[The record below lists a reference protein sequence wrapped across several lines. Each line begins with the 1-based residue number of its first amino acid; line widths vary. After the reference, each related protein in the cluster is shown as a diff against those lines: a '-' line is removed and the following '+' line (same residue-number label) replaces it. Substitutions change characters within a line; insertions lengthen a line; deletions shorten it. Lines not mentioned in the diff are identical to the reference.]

1 MTSGIRWRIFVLQI
15 GLIGILGFVS
25 GFAFWG
31 KQLRDIDRAR
41 PARCAADLLPAAG
54 SQAITSLPKADA
66 AAMTQYA
73 GQELLTGQQAQVYA
87 NNFIN
92 VHLGEIA
99 GGQTYSQL
107 STAAQA
113 DPTNT
118 KLAGEVA
125 TIFKGTTL
133 RSMLLNAYG
142 WGQIGQFAGYAAIGL
157 LIATFAVF
165 GAFVFE
171 IFSFV
176 GCEEE
181 GIARPRGVGC
191 PRSRHARSSYLT
203 HSDALPDDPS
213 ARCRWVILRCRA
225 TAFSAQRISTGA
237 PPKLRTAQA
246 TAPIRPA
253 SVPSA
258 AVTILQRR

>member
-31 KQLRDIDRAR
+31 SNFATSTVHDQL
-41 PARCAADLLPAAG
+41 AAQQIYFPAAG
-54 SQAITSLPKADA
+54 TAAITSLPKADA

-87 NNFIN
+87 NSFIN
-92 VHLGEIA
+92 VHLNEIA

-113 DPTNT
+113 APTDT

-157 LIATFAVF
+157 LVATIAVL

-171 IFSFV
+171 VFSFATSGKKESTTRV
-176 GCEEE
+176 SPATATQAR
-181 GIARPRGVGC
+181 GIA
-191 PRSRHARSSYLT
+191 
-203 HSDALPDDPS
+203 
-213 ARCRWVILRCRA
+213 
-225 TAFSAQRISTGA
+225 
-237 PPKLRTAQA
+237 
-246 TAPIRPA
+246 
-253 SVPSA
+253 
-258 AVTILQRR
+258 

>member
-1 MTSGIRWRIFVLQI
+1 MTSGLRWRIFVLQI

-31 KQLRDIDRAR
+31 SNFATSTVHDQL
-41 PARCAADLLPAAG
+41 AAQQIHFPAAG
-54 SQAITSLPKADA
+54 SPAITSLPKADA
-66 AAMTQYA
+66 AAMNQFA
-73 GQELLTGQQAQVYA
+73 GQELLTGQQAEVYA

-92 VHLGEIA
+92 VHLSEIA

-113 DPTNT
+113 APTDT

-157 LIATFAVF
+157 AVATFAVF

-171 IFSFV
+171 VFSLMT
-176 GCEEE
+176 
-181 GIARPRGVGC
+181 
-191 PRSRHARSSYLT
+191 SRKKESTRRV
-203 HSDALPDDPS
+203 LP
-213 ARCRWVILRCRA
+213 A
-225 TAFSAQRISTGA
+225 TATRAQGVA
-237 PPKLRTAQA
+237 
-246 TAPIRPA
+246 
-253 SVPSA
+253 
-258 AVTILQRR
+258 

>member
-31 KQLRDIDRAR
+31 SNFATSTVHDQL
-41 PARCAADLLPAAG
+41 AAQQIYFPAAG
-54 SQAITSLPKADA
+54 SPALTSLPKSDA
-66 AAMTQYA
+66 AAMTKYA
-73 GQELLTGQQAQVYA
+73 GQELLTGQQASVYA
-87 NNFIN
+87 DSFIK

-99 GGQTYSQL
+99 NGQTYSQL

-113 DPTNT
+113 APTNT
-118 KLAGEVA
+118 KLAGEVV

-157 LIATFAVF
+157 LAATLAVF

-171 IFSFV
+171 ISSFM
-176 GCEEE
+176 GSRRKET
-181 GIARPRGVGC
+181 RPV
-191 PRSRHARSSYLT
+191 
-203 HSDALPDDPS
+203 
-213 ARCRWVILRCRA
+213 V
-225 TAFSAQRISTGA
+225 
-237 PPKLRTAQA
+237 
-246 TAPIRPA
+246 
-253 SVPSA
+253 SA
-258 AVTILQRR
+258 APSIKARAVS

>member
-1 MTSGIRWRIFVLQI
+1 VALARGRREAEDETQVKSNKETPTMTSGLRWRIFVLQI

-31 KQLRDIDRAR
+31 SNFATSTVHDQLASQQIYF
-41 PARCAADLLPAAG
+41 PAAN
-54 SQAITSLPKADA
+54 SQAIASLPKVDA

-73 GQELLTGQQAQVYA
+73 GQKLLTGQQAEVYA

-92 VHLGEIA
+92 VHLSEI
-99 GGQTYSQL
+99 GNGQTYSQL
-107 STAAQA
+107 SAAAQA
-113 DPTNT
+113 APTNT

-157 LIATFAVF
+157 AVAAFAVF

-171 IFSFV
+171 IFSFL
-176 GCEEE
+176 G
-181 GIARPRGVGC
+181 
-191 PRSRHARSSYLT
+191 SRRKESTTRVST
-203 HSDALPDDPS
+203 
-213 ARCRWVILRCRA
+213 A
-225 TAFSAQRISTGA
+225 TATTTR
-237 PPKLRTAQA
+237 
-246 TAPIRPA
+246 
-253 SVPSA
+253 
-258 AVTILQRR
+258 AVA

>member
-31 KQLRDIDRAR
+31 SNFATSTVHDQL
-41 PARCAADLLPAAG
+41 AAQQIFFPAAG
-54 SQAITSLPKADA
+54 SPAIASLPKSDA
-66 AAMTQYA
+66 VAMTQYA

-99 GGQTYSQL
+99 GGKTYSQL

-113 DPTNT
+113 APTDT
-118 KLAGEVA
+118 KLAGQVA

-157 LIATFAVF
+157 MVATFAVI
-165 GAFVFE
+165 GAFLFE
-171 IFSFV
+171 IFSLTA
-176 GCEEE
+176 
-181 GIARPRGVGC
+181 ARKKESP
-191 PRSRHARSSYLT
+191 ARV
-203 HSDALPDDPS
+203 APS
-213 ARCRWVILRCRA
+213 
-225 TAFSAQRISTGA
+225 
-237 PPKLRTAQA
+237 
-246 TAPIRPA
+246 PA
-253 SVPSA
+253 SKERA
-258 AVTILQRR
+258 IA

>member
-15 GLIGILGFVS
+15 GLIGILAFVS
-25 GFAFWG
+25 GFAFWASNFATSTVHD
-31 KQLRDIDRAR
+31 QL
-41 PARCAADLLPAAG
+41 AAQQIYFPAAG
-54 SQAITSLPKADA
+54 STALTSLPKVDD

-73 GQELLTGQQAQVYA
+73 GQELLTGQQAEVYA

-92 VHLGEIA
+92 VHLGEIGA
-99 GGQTYSQL
+99 GQTYSQL

-157 LIATFAVF
+157 AVAAIAVL

-171 IFSFV
+171 IFSW
-176 GCEEE
+176 
-181 GIARPRGVGC
+181 IA
-191 PRSRHARSSYLT
+191 SRKVERTSHLSSDSVRTPGTRL
-203 HSDALPDDPS
+203 
-213 ARCRWVILRCRA
+213 
-225 TAFSAQRISTGA
+225 A
-237 PPKLRTAQA
+237 PTP
-246 TAPIRPA
+246 
-253 SVPSA
+253 
-258 AVTILQRR
+258 

>member
-31 KQLRDIDRAR
+31 SNFATSTVHDQL
-41 PARCAADLLPAAG
+41 AAQQIYFPAAG
-54 SQAITSLPKADA
+54 SKAITSLPKADA
-66 AAMTQYA
+66 AAMTPYA
-73 GQELLTGQQAQVYA
+73 GQGLLTGQQASVYA

-99 GGQTYSQL
+99 NGQTYSQL

-142 WGQIGQFAGYAAIGL
+142 WGQIGQFAGYAAVGL

-171 IFSFV
+171 IFSFM
-176 GCEEE
+176 GSRRKET
-181 GIARPRGVGC
+181 RPVV
-191 PRSRHARSSYLT
+191 S
-203 HSDALPDDPS
+203 
-213 ARCRWVILRCRA
+213 
-225 TAFSAQRISTGA
+225 GA
-237 PPKLRTAQA
+237 PSIKAR
-246 TAPIRPA
+246 
-253 SVPSA
+253 
-258 AVTILQRR
+258 AVS

>member
-1 MTSGIRWRIFVLQI
+1 MTSGLRWRIFVLQI

-31 KQLRDIDRAR
+31 SNFATSTVHDQL
-41 PARCAADLLPAAG
+41 AAQQIYFPAAG
-54 SQAITSLPKADA
+54 SPAITSLPKADA

-87 NNFIN
+87 NSFIN
-92 VHLGEIA
+92 VHLYEIA
-99 GGQTYSQL
+99 GGKTYSQL
-107 STAAQA
+107 SAAAQA
-113 DPTNT
+113 APTNT

-157 LIATFAVF
+157 AVATFAVF

-171 IFSFV
+171 IFSFL
-176 GCEEE
+176 G
-181 GIARPRGVGC
+181 
-191 PRSRHARSSYLT
+191 SRRKESTTRVST
-203 HSDALPDDPS
+203 
-213 ARCRWVILRCRA
+213 A
-225 TAFSAQRISTGA
+225 TAITTR
-237 PPKLRTAQA
+237 
-246 TAPIRPA
+246 
-253 SVPSA
+253 
-258 AVTILQRR
+258 AVA

>member
-31 KQLRDIDRAR
+31 SNFATSTVHDQL
-41 PARCAADLLPAAG
+41 AAQQIYFPAAG
-54 SQAITSLPKADA
+54 SPALTSLPKTDA
-66 AAMTQYA
+66 AAMTQFA
-73 GQELLTGQQAQVYA
+73 GKELLTGQQAEVYA
-87 NNFIN
+87 DSFIK

-99 GGQTYSQL
+99 NGQTYSQL

-113 DPTNT
+113 NPTNT

-157 LIATFAVF
+157 AVATFAVL
-165 GAFVFE
+165 GAFGFEVF
-171 IFSFV
+171 SLL
-176 GCEEE
+176 G
-181 GIARPRGVGC
+181 
-191 PRSRHARSSYLT
+191 SRKKDSTTRVS
-203 HSDALPDDPS
+203 
-213 ARCRWVILRCRA
+213 VA
-225 TAFSAQRISTGA
+225 TSIKA
-237 PPKLRTAQA
+237 PA
-246 TAPIRPA
+246 A
-253 SVPSA
+253 S
-258 AVTILQRR
+258 

>member
-1 MTSGIRWRIFVLQI
+1 MTSGMRWRIFVLQI

-25 GFAFWG
+25 GFAFWASSFATSTVHD
-31 KQLRDIDRAR
+31 QL
-41 PARCAADLLPAAG
+41 AAQQIFFPPAG
-54 SQAITSLPKADA
+54 SPALTSLPKSDD

-87 NNFIN
+87 NSFIN
-92 VHLGEIA
+92 VHLNEIA

-118 KLAGEVA
+118 KLAGQVA

-142 WGQIGQFAGYAAIGL
+142 WGQIGMFAGYAAIGL
-157 LIATFAVF
+157 LIAAIVVF

-171 IFSFV
+171 IFSWTTS
-176 GCEEE
+176 
-181 GIARPRGVGC
+181 RKGV
-191 PRSRHARSSYLT
+191 RYT
-203 HSDALPDDPS
+203 HSAADAA
-213 ARCRWVILRCRA
+213 ARKQVLA
-225 TAFSAQRISTGA
+225 
-237 PPKLRTAQA
+237 
-246 TAPIRPA
+246 
-253 SVPSA
+253 
-258 AVTILQRR
+258 